1 MTERASDS
9 DGSEVGLSAAA
20 DEEVVEIGSDLD
32 EDMSHDEPTPR
43 QADNSA
49 GPTTAPVAT
58 DEPRPPAQQAPSA
71 DLDNLDPNTATDR
84 EKHLL
89 ADYTRKSQAN
99 AEARKANEATAARLE
114 ALEARLTAQQAAP
127 PAQAQDPLAAL
138 RATLTEEESRAL
150 DLVQTLN
157 QHTMGSRLETY
168 EQRQAQSENVI
179 KALAVHLLQNRA
191 NESNEAAQSAREKY
205 PDIDAYAAQVNALSA
220 VQNPAT
226 QRPYTPTEAYE
237 LIRGIAAQKSADLS
251 ASDQLVRAGAASQTT
266 PASPVPVSPT
276 GGSELS
282 TGEVMDGLK
291 QLGFG

>member
-49 GPTTAPVAT
+49 EPTTAPVAT

-84 EKHLL
+84 ERHLL

-99 AEARKANEATAARLE
+99 AEARKANEATAARLQ
-114 ALEARLTAQQAAP
+114 ALEARLNAP
-127 PAQAQDPLAAL
+127 PAQQAQDPLAAS

-150 DLVQTLN
+150 ALGQTLN

-191 NESNEAAQSAREKY
+191 NESNEAAQAARERY
-205 PDIDAYAAQVNALSA
+205 PDIDAYAAQVNALSS

>member
-49 GPTTAPVAT
+49 EPTTAPVAT

-84 EKHLL
+84 ERHLL

-99 AEARKANEATAARLE
+99 AEARKANEATAARLQ
-114 ALEARLTAQQAAP
+114 ALEARLNAP
-127 PAQAQDPLAAL
+127 PAQQAQDPLAAL

-191 NESNEAAQSAREKY
+191 NESNEAAQAARERY
-205 PDIDAYAAQVNALSA
+205 PDIDAYAAQVNALSS

-237 LIRGIAAQKSADLS
+237 LIRGIAAQKSADLA

>member
-1 MTERASDS
+1 M
-9 DGSEVGLSAAA
+9 
-20 DEEVVEIGSDLD
+20 
-32 EDMSHDEPTPR
+32 
-43 QADNSA
+43 
-49 GPTTAPVAT
+49 
-58 DEPRPPAQQAPSA
+58 
-71 DLDNLDPNTATDR
+71 
-84 EKHLL
+84 L

-99 AEARKANEATAARLE
+99 AEARKANEATAARLQ
-114 ALEARLTAQQAAP
+114 ALEARFNAP
-127 PAQAQDPLAAL
+127 PAQQAQDPLAAL

-191 NESNEAAQSAREKY
+191 NESNEAAQAARERY
-205 PDIDAYAAQVNALSA
+205 PDIDAYAAQVNALSS

>member
-49 GPTTAPVAT
+49 EPTTAPVAT

-84 EKHLL
+84 ERHLL

-99 AEARKANEATAARLE
+99 AEARKANEATAARLQ
-114 ALEARLTAQQAAP
+114 ALEARLNAP
-127 PAQAQDPLAAL
+127 PAQQAQDPLAAL

-150 DLVQTLN
+150 DIVQTLN
-157 QHTMGSRLETY
+157 QHTMGSRL
-168 EQRQAQSENVI
+168 
-179 KALAVHLLQNRA
+179 
-191 NESNEAAQSAREKY
+191 
-205 PDIDAYAAQVNALSA
+205 
-220 VQNPAT
+220 
-226 QRPYTPTEAYE
+226 
-237 LIRGIAAQKSADLS
+237 
-251 ASDQLVRAGAASQTT
+251 
-266 PASPVPVSPT
+266 
-276 GGSELS
+276 
-282 TGEVMDGLK
+282 
-291 QLGFG
+291 

>member
-49 GPTTAPVAT
+49 EPTTAPVAT

-84 EKHLL
+84 ERHLL

-99 AEARKANEATAARLE
+99 AEARKTNEATAARLQ
-114 ALEARLTAQQAAP
+114 ALEARLNAP
-127 PAQAQDPLAAL
+127 PAQQAQDPLAAL

-179 KALAVHLLQNRA
+179 KALAVHLLQSRA
-191 NESNEAAQSAREKY
+191 NESNEAAQAARERY
-205 PDIDAYAAQVNALSA
+205 PDIDAYAAQVNALSS

>member
-49 GPTTAPVAT
+49 EPTTAPVAT

-84 EKHLL
+84 ERHLL

-114 ALEARLTAQQAAP
+114 ALEARLNAP
-127 PAQAQDPLAAL
+127 PAQQAQDPLAAL

-191 NESNEAAQSAREKY
+191 NESNEAAQAARERY
-205 PDIDAYAAQVNALSA
+205 PDIDAYAAQVNALSS

>member
-49 GPTTAPVAT
+49 EPTTAPVAT

-84 EKHLL
+84 ERHLL

-99 AEARKANEATAARLE
+99 AEARKANEATAARLQ
-114 ALEARLTAQQAAP
+114 ALEARLNAP
-127 PAQAQDPLAAL
+127 PAQQAQDPLAAL

-168 EQRQAQSENVI
+168 EQRQAQSEDVI

-191 NESNEAAQSAREKY
+191 NESNEAAQAARERY
-205 PDIDAYAAQVNALSA
+205 PDIDAYAAQVNALSS

>member
-49 GPTTAPVAT
+49 EPTTAPVAT

-84 EKHLL
+84 ERHLL

-99 AEARKANEATAARLE
+99 AEARKANEATAARLQ
-114 ALEARLTAQQAAP
+114 ALEARLNAP
-127 PAQAQDPLAAL
+127 PAQQAQDPLAAL

-191 NESNEAAQSAREKY
+191 NESNEAAQAARERY
-205 PDIDAYAAQVNALSA
+205 PDIDAYAAQVNALSS

>member
-32 EDMSHDEPTPR
+32 EDMSHDEPAPR

-84 EKHLL
+84 ERHLL

-99 AEARKANEATAARLE
+99 AEARKANEATAARLQ
-114 ALEARLTAQQAAP
+114 ALEARLNAP
-127 PAQAQDPLAAL
+127 PAQQAQDPLAAL

-168 EQRQAQSENVI
+168 EQRQAQSEDVI

-191 NESNEAAQSAREKY
+191 NESNEAAQAARERY
-205 PDIDAYAAQVNALSA
+205 PDIDAYAAQVNALSS

>member
-1 MTERASDS
+1 
-9 DGSEVGLSAAA
+9 
-20 DEEVVEIGSDLD
+20 
-32 EDMSHDEPTPR
+32 
-43 QADNSA
+43 
-49 GPTTAPVAT
+49 
-58 DEPRPPAQQAPSA
+58 
-71 DLDNLDPNTATDR
+71 
-84 EKHLL
+84 
-89 ADYTRKSQAN
+89 
-99 AEARKANEATAARLE
+99 
-114 ALEARLTAQQAAP
+114 
-127 PAQAQDPLAAL
+127 
-138 RATLTEEESRAL
+138 
-150 DLVQTLN
+150 
-157 QHTMGSRLETY
+157 
-168 EQRQAQSENVI
+168 VI

-191 NESNEAAQSAREKY
+191 NESNEAAQAARERY
-205 PDIDAYAAQVNALSA
+205 PDIDAYAAQVNALSS

>member
-49 GPTTAPVAT
+49 EPTTAPVAT

-84 EKHLL
+84 ERHLL

-99 AEARKANEATAARLE
+99 AEARKANEATAARLQ
-114 ALEARLTAQQAAP
+114 ALEARLNAP
-127 PAQAQDPLAAL
+127 PAQQAQDPLAAL

-179 KALAVHLLQNRA
+179 KALAVHLLQSRA
-191 NESNEAAQSAREKY
+191 NESNEAAQAARERY
-205 PDIDAYAAQVNALSA
+205 PDIDAYAAQVNALSS